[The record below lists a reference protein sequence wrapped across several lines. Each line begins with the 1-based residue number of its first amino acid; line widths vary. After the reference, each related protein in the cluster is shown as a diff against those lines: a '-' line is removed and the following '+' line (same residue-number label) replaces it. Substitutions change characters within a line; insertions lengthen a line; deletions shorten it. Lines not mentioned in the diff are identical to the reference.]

1 MPVWNILQRRHLRR
15 VEQVEE
21 FEEVM
26 AMRLVRQPQVY
37 DRRADH
43 MVVLNHNEFK
53 RTFRFTQDGVNAIA
67 EMLHDQL
74 HYPTHRG
81 RPLSVLQQVLVALN
95 HYAGG
100 QYQRTTALCGGISQS
115 TVCRTVEQ
123 VSWAICEHKNS
134 FLKMPSMEEMEATA
148 GRMMDRFQL
157 PRFALAVDGMMV
169 KFDSAPREIPAEANL
184 VAQDFNCRKNFYAFN
199 TQVVCNDRFLIC
211 DLDTDWPGKTHD
223 AKVWAWSDVRV
234 YLEGGAVPGN
244 FYIAGDSAYPIS
256 PVLMKPYTNREA
268 LDNALMKLFN
278 ARLSAIRT
286 VMSENVF
293 ARWKGTFPILRKMR
307 AHYGHAKII
316 IIATAILH
324 NMSILFGEVEPEED
338 EEVLRLLRE
347 VIRVMDDPEERAA
360 AVVEGAADAAVR
372 VAGLEVPAVVD
383 AHRRL
388 QGQLARNQ
396 LRNNMPP
403 RRRR

>member
-1 MPVWNILQRRHLRR
+1 LRR
-15 VEQVEE
+15 LEQVEQ

-26 AMRLVRQPQVY
+26 VLPPVRQPQVY

-43 MVVLNHNEFK
+43 MVVLNHAEFK
-53 RTFRFTQDGVNAIA
+53 RTFRFTEDGVNAIA

-74 HYPTHRG
+74 HYPTQRG

-115 TVCRTVEQ
+115 TVCRTVEE
-123 VSWAICEHKNS
+123 VSWAICQHKNS
-134 FLKMPSMEEMEATA
+134 FLKMPSEEEMEATA
-148 GRMMDRFQL
+148 GRMMDRFHL

-169 KFDSAPREIPAEANL
+169 KFDNAPRDIPAAANL
-184 VAQDFNCRKNFYAFN
+184 VPQDFNCRKNFYAFN
-199 TQVVCNDRFLIC
+199 CQVVCDDRFLIR
-211 DLDTDWPGKTHD
+211 DLDVDWPGKTHD

-244 FYIAGDSAYPIS
+244 FFIAGDSAYPIS

-268 LDNALMKLFN
+268 LDDDNSKLFN
-278 ARLSAIRT
+278 ARHSAIRT
-286 VMSENVF
+286 VMSENAF

-307 AHYGHAKII
+307 AHYDHAKII

-338 EEVLRLLRE
+338 DQVLRHLRE
-347 VIRVMDDPEERAA
+347 VIRIMDAPEERAV
-360 AVVEGAADAAVR
+360 AVVERAAEAAVR
-372 VAGLEVPAVVD
+372 MAGLEVPAVID

-396 LRNNMPP
+396 LRDNMPP
-403 RRRR
+403 GRRRRRQ